1 MTTPLG
7 PTVGTDTAS
16 TANALGPAMGK
27 EDFLKLLVTQLR
39 NQDPLSPMDGTE
51 FAAQLAQFSTVEQ
64 LIEINSKLE
73 ATTAATAANSLTT
86 QTMLGSS
93 LIGRDVLLR
102 GSTLTSD
109 GETPAR
115 VAFELDAAS
124 RDVIIEVIGADGEVV
139 GSIEM
144 ENLAPGRQ
152 MVPLEGLDLEGGV
165 YEYRV
170 TAMGLQGE
178 AVGSELYTVG
188 HVDGVS
194 FHGGEV
200 GLRINGTLVPMV
212 DIVEI
217 IAAGPAADGTT
228 TTEEQPQQ

>member
-7 PTVGTDTAS
+7 PTVGSDKAGA
-16 TANALGPAMGK
+16 ANPLAPAMGK

-39 NQDPLSPMDGTE
+39 NQDPLSPMDGAQ

-64 LIEINSKLE
+64 LIEMNSKLE
-73 ATTAATAANSLTT
+73 ATTAASAANALTT
-86 QTMLGSS
+86 QTMLGST

-102 GSTLTSD
+102 GATLASD
-109 GETPAR
+109 GETPPR
-115 VAFELDAAS
+115 IAFELDAAT
-124 RDVIIEVIGADGEVV
+124 RKVTIEVIGHDGKVA
-139 GSIEM
+139 GTMEM

-152 MVPLEGLDLEGGV
+152 VLSLDDMDLDPGL
-165 YEYRV
+165 YSYRL

-178 AVGSELYTVG
+178 EVGSELYTVG
-188 HVDGVS
+188 HVDGAS

-200 GLRINGTLVPMV
+200 GLRINGTLVPML

-217 IAAGPAADGTT
+217 LAAGPAADGTT
-228 TTEEQPQQ
+228 TTEEQSQQ